1 MSELPGE
8 LLNGLAG
15 RYTVEDVIGH
25 GGMATV
31 YRAHDQRHHRPVAI
45 KVLRPDLAASIGPDR
60 FLKEI
65 EIAARLSH
73 PHILPLHDSGEA
85 GGLLYYVMP
94 LVEGES
100 LRGVLSRLGMMDL
113 TGAVEISR
121 RVADALDYAHRQG
134 VLHRDIK
141 PENILLP
148 EGHAV
153 VADFG
158 IAKAVSTAG
167 GAGLTRTGIALG
179 TPGYM
184 SPEQAA
190 GSSDLDARTDVYSLG
205 VVTYEML
212 VGAIPGLWVS
222 EDTLK
227 AGRFLDASPEH
238 RAKLDRLPRGM
249 ERALVRGMAVQ
260 RAHRFPTPGELASAL
275 ENPSDLTLHA
285 APAAAPIHRQALEP
299 TAPASEPAAPPVSL
313 RQPGFVGSPTLV
325 AFERVIEGEV
335 AETEHEALIEEA
347 RATFGVMGHSSAKG
361 GTLIW
366 TTRRPKKPKK
376 LSDWGGVKDMEWEGD
391 PPNVMVRVTS
401 RHGRTRVRVEQRLDE
416 AAGGIFGGVMGGGG
430 AGLASII
437 LSVGVA
443 AMDLSI
449 VIGVAGAL
457 AAIGTMFGLSRVI
470 YRSVVK
476 VKAARLESLA
486 DRLAEQCEDA
496 AS

>member
-1 MSELPGE
+1 MPDLPPE
-8 LLNGLAG
+8 LLIGLAG
-15 RYTVEDVIGH
+15 RYTIEDVIGR

-31 YRAHDQRHHRPVAI
+31 YRAQDERHRRRVAI
-45 KVLRPDLAASIGPDR
+45 KVLRPDLAASIGPER

-94 LVEGES
+94 FIEGES
-100 LRGVLSRLGMMDL
+100 LRGLLSRLGLMDL
-113 TGAVEISR
+113 PGALEVTR

-148 EGHAV
+148 EGQAV

-167 GAGLTRTGIALG
+167 GVELTRTGIALG

-190 GSSDLDARTDVYSLG
+190 GASDLDARTDVYSLG
-205 VVTYEML
+205 VVAYEML

-222 EDTLK
+222 EDALR
-227 AGRFLDASPEH
+227 AGRFVDASPEH
-238 RAKLDRLPRGM
+238 RAKLERLPRGM

-260 RAHRFPTPGELASAL
+260 RSHRFPTPGEFAGAL
-275 ENPSDLTLHA
+275 ENPGDLTHHA
-285 APAAAPIHRQALEP
+285 APAVPPPMLSPAPEPRASATGAL
-299 TAPASEPAAPPVSL
+299 PATL
-313 RQPGFVGSPTLV
+313 KQPGFLGSPTLL

-335 AETEHEALIEEA
+335 PESEHETLIEEA
-347 RATFGVMGHSSAKG
+347 RATFGVVGHTATKG

-366 TTRRPKKPKK
+366 TARRPKKPMKIQ
-376 LSDWGGVKDMEWEGD
+376 DWSEMFGEGWEGD
-391 PPNVMVRVTS
+391 PPNAIVRVVS
-401 RHGRTRVRVEQRLDE
+401 RHGRTRIRVEQRLDNV
-416 AAGGIFGGVMGGGG
+416 AGGVFGGVMGGAGG
-430 AGLASII
+430 ALA
-437 LSVGVA
+437 LTFFVLGVA
-443 AMDLSI
+443 AMDWPLE
-449 VIGVAGAL
+449 VAVTGAL
-457 AAIGTMFGLSRVI
+457 AAVGSMFGLSRVI
-470 YRSVVK
+470 FRSVVRSR
-476 VKAARLESLA
+476 AARLESLA
-486 DRLAEQCEDA
+486 DRLAEHSGETA
-496 AS
+496 G